1 MGTRGAVPTNAVA
14 EERGRPDGTTR
25 DTALLSAGTAVSRLT
40 GVLRVVMVGAVLGPT
55 YLGNAY
61 EVSNSLPN
69 LVYYGFLAGSLTSA
83 IVVPALVRHLQAGR
97 ADRVS
102 EVSGAVLGLSTA
114 AAACVLP
121 VAVLVLP
128 VLLGLGAPDGAGSR
142 HQADLARVLVLFT
155 APQIL
160 LYGVVGSA
168 TAVMYAHRRFVLPA
182 LAPAVE
188 NVGVI
193 SVLALFAWVRPDPTS
208 YSVADLALLG
218 GGSTLAVAAH
228 ASVQWWGAARC
239 GVRLRPRSWRHDP
252 EVRLLVRGALNGL
265 GQAGLFALSLLV
277 MMLTSSHVAG
287 GAVALAIA
295 LNFYH
300 LPVALVAQPIGLAVL
315 PRLSALHHQ
324 GRADEFAVATARS
337 LRLTLL
343 VVVPAAVGTILV
355 ADQVVGVIA
364 VGAMVGSGSAM
375 TSAALAALA
384 VGLTGQ
390 ALFFVSSQACYA
402 RSDTRTPLRW
412 MAVQSLVCTALAVTG
427 ARVAQGPDLVQA
439 VAFAYAVASLVGGVL
454 LSLVV
459 LRRAESRGSGVGATL
474 VRTVVASAV
483 MALVVAPV
491 VILAEDQV
499 EGRAGAAV
507 VVVLVSVLGM
517 AVYAGAQR
525 ALRSPDLQLLR
536 LHRDETSVSGVVG
549 P

>member
-1 MGTRGAVPTNAVA
+1 
-14 EERGRPDGTTR
+14 
-25 DTALLSAGTAVSRLT
+25 
-40 GVLRVVMVGAVLGPT
+40 MVGAVLGPT
-55 YLGNAY
+55 YLGNAF
-61 EVSNSLPN
+61 EVSNTLPN

-102 EVSGAVLGLSTA
+102 EVSRAVLGLATA

-121 VAVLVLP
+121 VAILVLP
-128 VLLGLGAPDGAGSR
+128 LLLGLGSSDDAGTR

-155 APQIL
+155 GPQVL
-160 LYGVVGSA
+160 LYGVVGSS

-193 SVLALFAWVRPDPTS
+193 GVLALFAWVRPDPSS

-218 GGSTLAVAAH
+218 CGSTLAVAAH

-239 GVRLRPRSWRHDP
+239 GVRLWPRSWRNDP
-252 EVRLLVRGALNGL
+252 EVRRLVRGALNGL

-277 MMLTSSHVAG
+277 MLLISSHVAG

-315 PRLSALHHQ
+315 PRLAALHHR
-324 GRADEFAVATARS
+324 GRADELAAATARS

-355 ADQVVGVIA
+355 ADQVVSVVT
-364 VGAMVGSGSAM
+364 VGAMVGGGSAM

-390 ALFFVSSQACYA
+390 ALFFVASQACYA
-402 RSDTRTPLRW
+402 RSDTRTPTTLDGPADAGLHDTRRGRRPVRARTGPGPGGRVRLR
-412 MAVQSLVCTALAVTG
+412 
-427 ARVAQGPDLVQA
+427 
-439 VAFAYAVASLVGGVL
+439 GGVAG
-454 LSLVV
+454 
-459 LRRAESRGSGVGATL
+459 RR
-474 VRTVVASAV
+474 
-483 MALVVAPV
+483 
-491 VILAEDQV
+491 
-499 EGRAGAAV
+499 GAAV
-507 VVVLVSVLGM
+507 PG
-517 AVYAGAQR
+517 GAPR
-525 ALRSPDLQLLR
+525 GRIPPR
-536 LHRDETSVSGVVG
+536 
-549 P
+549 